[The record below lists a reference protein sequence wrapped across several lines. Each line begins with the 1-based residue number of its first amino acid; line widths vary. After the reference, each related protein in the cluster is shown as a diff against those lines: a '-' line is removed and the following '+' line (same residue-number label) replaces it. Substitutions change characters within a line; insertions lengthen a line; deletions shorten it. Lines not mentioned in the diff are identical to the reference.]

1 MSAEDASKLAVLE
14 IGAGREE
21 AELTVILMHG
31 LGANGEDFADVAHV
45 LSRSALPQKWRFV
58 LPHAKE
64 IPVTINNGM
73 IMPAWY
79 DIISLTHPR
88 EVDWDTVADCQQ
100 EIEALMK
107 EEKAPRLILAGFSQG
122 AAMALHI
129 GLRNQSKVDAV
140 LMMSGY
146 LVESEERPAPVS
158 ECDLPIAIFHGQEDE
173 VVPLEAADTTLTS
186 LRSAGYAPS
195 FQSYPGL
202 PHSVSQEEVRDVFN
216 WLTEQV
222 IAERAVRGSE

>member
-1 MSAEDASKLAVLE
+1 MNERKLRTLE

-58 LPHAKE
+58 LPHAEE

-73 IMPAWY
+73 RMPAWY

-88 EVDWDTVADCQQ
+88 AVDWETVDSCQQ
-100 EIEALMK
+100 QIEVLM
-107 EEKAPRLILAGFSQG
+107 EEEEGPRMILAGFSQG
-122 AAMALHI
+122 AAMALHV
-129 GLRNQSKVDAV
+129 GLRNQVKIQGV

-146 LVESEERPAPVS
+146 LVESEERPAPAP
-158 ECDLPIAIFHGQEDE
+158 EEDLPVLPVTILHGEEDE
-173 VVPLEAADTTLTS
+173 VVPLEAAETTLAS
-186 LRSAGYAPS
+186 LRTAGYEPS

-202 PHSVSQEEVRDVFN
+202 PHSVSQEEVQDVFN
-216 WLTEQV
+216 WLMEQ
-222 IAERAVRGSE
+222 AKESG